1 MLKVRIPATSGNL
14 GPGFDTIGMAFR
26 LYNYITFEVLAE
38 GLEIEFPRRSGGNIP
53 GEDNIVYQAAKKVFD
68 KVNYHPSG
76 LKLS

>member
-38 GLEIEFPRRSGGNIP
+38 GRISSETI
-53 GEDNIVYQAAKKVFD
+53 
-68 KVNYHPSG
+68 
-76 LKLS
+76 